1 MRIRT
6 IAIPAAA
13 ALAVMLLPSQATKA
27 EAEFVANFGTV
38 APDNTPWSQQL
49 TDVKKRIE
57 SESGGRVKMKLFL
70 GGTLGSEIEMI
81 QDVIRGERLHGGGFS
96 TGAIGEA
103 ADIPL
108 LQMVELPYLFQTNAE
123 VDAVLDEVLY
133 GPVNTELES
142 KGFVLAA
149 WAENG
154 WRNFATTGGAAT
166 SPTELAKYKM
176 RSQESP
182 VHLDMYKQY
191 GVQAVAKPV
200 SEVLPALNT
209 GIVDGFDNTPLFSIA
224 AGWIEPIDHYTMS
237 WHIYQPA
244 GVVFSKKFYDQLP
257 PDLQTIVKGDPHAE
271 AKKGRT
277 AVRELEEVLV
287 AQIESRGKTV
297 VYLTDEQRAAFEG
310 PALNVH
316 KAFLL
321 KHPELKSLYMQVRQ
335 KLASMR

>member
-1 MRIRT
+1 MRIRNL
-6 IAIPAAA
+6 AVPGLA
-13 ALAVMLLPSQATKA
+13 ALAILLIPDQATHA

-38 APDNTPWSQQL
+38 APDNTPWSEQL
-49 TDVKKRIE
+49 TAVKDRIE
-57 SESGGRVKMKLFL
+57 SESEGRVRMKLFL
-70 GGTLGSEIEMI
+70 GGTLGSEIGMI
-81 QDVIRGERLHGGGFS
+81 QDVMRGERLHGGGFS

-103 ADIPL
+103 ADIPM
-108 LQMVELPYLFQTNAE
+108 LQMVELPYLFQTNDE
-123 VDAVLDEVLY
+123 VDAVLDNVLFE
-133 GPVNTELES
+133 PVNTALEE

-154 WRNFATTGGAAT
+154 WRNFATKGGPAT
-166 SPTELAKYKM
+166 TPEELSQFKM

-209 GIVDGFDNTPLFSIA
+209 GIVDGFDNTPLFSLA
-224 AGWIEPIDHYTMS
+224 AGWIEPVTHYTMS

-244 GVVFSKKFYDQLP
+244 GVVFSKKFFDMLP
-257 PDLQTIVKGDPHAE
+257 PDLQTIVRGDPHLE
-271 AKKGRT
+271 AVKGRV
-277 AVRELEEVLV
+277 AVRALEDALV
-287 AQIESRGKTV
+287 EQIKAQGKV
-297 VYLTDEQRAAFEG
+297 VTWLEPDQRAAFAG

-321 KHPELKSLYMQVRQ
+321 KHPELRPLYAQIRQ

>member
-1 MRIRT
+1 MRIRSLT
-6 IAIPAAA
+6 IPAVAA
-13 ALAVMLLPSQATKA
+13 IAVLLIPEQATQA
-27 EAEFVANFGTV
+27 EADFVANFGTV
-38 APDNTPWSQQL
+38 APNDTPWSEQL

-57 SESGGRVKMKLFL
+57 SESGGRVKLKLFL

-81 QDVIRGERLHGGGFS
+81 QDVMRGERLHGGGFS

-103 ADIPL
+103 ANIPM
-108 LQMVELPYLFQTNAE
+108 LQMVELPYLFQTNDE
-123 VDAVLDEVLY
+123 VDAVLDGVMFD
-133 GPVNTELES
+133 PVNTALES

-154 WRNFATTGGAAT
+154 WRNFATKGGPAT
-166 SPTELAKYKM
+166 SPAELSQYKM

-224 AGWIEPIDHYTMS
+224 AGWIEPITHYTMS

-244 GVVFSKKFYDQLP
+244 GVVFSKKFFDQLP
-257 PDLQTIVKGDPHAE
+257 PDLQTVVKGDPQVE
-271 AKKGRT
+271 AVKGRA
-277 AVRELEEVLV
+277 AVRELEDVLV
-287 AQIESRGKTV
+287 AQIESRGKV
-297 VYLTDEQRAAFEG
+297 VTYLTEEQRAAFEG

-316 KAFLL
+316 KSFLL
-321 KHPELKSLYMQVRQ
+321 KHPELKPLYKKIRQ
-335 KLASMR
+335 KLGSMR

>member
-1 MRIRT
+1 MRIRHF
-6 IAIPAAA
+6 AIPAAA
-13 ALAVMLLPSQATKA
+13 ALAVLLLPEQATQA
-27 EAEFVANFGTV
+27 EAQFVANFGTV
-38 APDNTPWSQQL
+38 APDNTPWSEQL
-49 TDVKKRIE
+49 RHLKKRIE
-57 SESGGRVKMKLFL
+57 SESGGRIKMKLFL

-103 ADIPL
+103 ANIPM
-108 LQMVELPYLFQTNAE
+108 LQMVELPYLFQTNEE
-123 VDAVLDEVLY
+123 VDAVLDGVMLD
-133 GPVNTELES
+133 PVNEALED
-142 KGFVLAA
+142 KGFILIA

-154 WRNFATTGGAAT
+154 WRNFATKGGPAT
-166 SPTELAKYKM
+166 SPSELAKYKM

-224 AGWIEPIDHYTMS
+224 AGWIEPITHYTMS

-244 GVVFSKKFYDQLP
+244 GVVFSKKFFDQLP
-257 PDLQTIVKGDPHAE
+257 PDLQIIVKGDLLAE
-271 AKKGRT
+271 SAKGRA

-297 VYLTDEQRAAFEG
+297 TYLTEEQRAAFQG

-321 KHPELKSLYMQVRQ
+321 QHPELKPLYAKIRQ
-335 KLASMR
+335 KLNSMR

>member
-1 MRIRT
+1 MRIRHL
-6 IAIPAAA
+6 ALPAAA
-13 ALAVMLLPSQATKA
+13 ALAILLIPGQATQA
-27 EAEFVANFGTV
+27 EAQFVANFGTV
-38 APDNTPWSQQL
+38 APDNTPWSEQL
-49 TDVKKRIE
+49 THVKKRIE
-57 SESGGRVKMKLFL
+57 AESGGRVKMKLFL

-103 ADIPL
+103 AKIPM
-108 LQMVELPYLFQTNAE
+108 LQMVELPYLFQTNDE
-123 VDAVLDEVLY
+123 VDAVLDGVMF
-133 GPVNTELES
+133 GPVNDALEE
-142 KGFVLAA
+142 KGFILAA

-154 WRNFATTGGAAT
+154 WRNFATTGGPAT

-224 AGWIEPIDHYTMS
+224 AGWIEPVTHYTMS

-244 GVVFSKKFYDQLP
+244 GVVFSKTFFDQLP
-257 PDLQTIVKGDPHAE
+257 PDLQTIVRGDPLAE
-271 AKKGRT
+271 SAKGRA

-297 VYLTDEQRAAFEG
+297 TYLTEEQRAAFQG

-316 KAFLL
+316 KSFLL
-321 KHPELKSLYMQVRQ
+321 KHPELKPLYGEIRK
-335 KLASMR
+335 KLGSMR